1 MATVTGSQS
10 DDWMIQESN
19 WNVKNLIKEIF
30 GINKKKNWIEKES
43 EEKIDNG
50 SDGDG

>member
-19 WNVKNLIKEIF
+19 WNVKYLIKDIWDPR
-30 GINKKKNWIEKES
+30 KEKE
-43 EEKIDNG
+43 IDQEGKKRENKRW
-50 SDGDG
+50 